1 MRLQST
7 VTDFDRMVGC
17 TLRRVWPRT
26 ADVRNRP
33 IPYPEP
39 WKTSAN
45 AEHPYP
51 ILLTDLSAFPTCDRS
66 YQHTQGSDLC
76 QVKHYLARNA
86 HMPSKTVTE
95 IGCPL
100 ARVRPRYIH
109 VISAGFEPMIE
120 SVRH

>member
-1 MRLQST
+1 MRLRST

-17 TLRRVWPRT
+17 TPRRVWPRT
-26 ADVRNRP
+26 AGVRDRP

-66 YQHTQGSDLC
+66 YQHTQGPDLC
-76 QVKHYLARNA
+76 QVEHYLRETPTCPRKPFLRSVV
-86 HMPSKTVTE
+86 PSPECGVGSRT
-95 IGCPL
+95 
-100 ARVRPRYIH
+100 
-109 VISAGFEPMIE
+109 
-120 SVRH
+120 